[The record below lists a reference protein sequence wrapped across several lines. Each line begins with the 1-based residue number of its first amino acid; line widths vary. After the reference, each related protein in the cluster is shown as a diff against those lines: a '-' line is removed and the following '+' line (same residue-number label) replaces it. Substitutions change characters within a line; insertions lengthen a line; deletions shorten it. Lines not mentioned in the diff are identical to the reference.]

1 MKNVF
6 NYLDFINE
14 ATLGTDKIGV
24 NYQLSR
30 PGRTKAFKLSTST
43 DLETFNIK
51 FEHTYEVPLDTDDVL
66 LIRASS
72 FEKSNYLNLKTR
84 LELEDV
90 DLIIYK
96 LLSDDI
102 NIKWAVAKIGQ
113 TTSVLKQFDRTG
125 ASARGDYFRETA
137 FLIRLSKIAW
147 EKKRVKL
154 KIYSNRG
161 EIDMSYGKY
170 VCEMSK
176 KNSPEFRQM
185 YNDFITKTNEEVL
198 KLMDVHCN
206 LLIDYLDNDIQKIKY
221 VIKNSADN
229 IINKIA
235 LNFMRQESIEK
246 TKMAIESGFDFNIL
260 PSNAN
265 VSKWNPSDIWI
276 VFESR
281 YFTTERSYST
291 WTRPDGGIGIDS
303 IRDLNDF
310 LYESLMKKTGV
321 VGVSLKMPINDA
333 EIYKITGDNRLV
345 NRFKDFD
352 ISNSKK
358 TAEIDFEFKNKLD
371 EWKEGSGIDCRTFDT
386 NNKSSISL
394 EVKGKKGSGYVS
406 GKAGSIINYLLPDK
420 YLDIKNKI
428 RSTTSKEELR
438 KLLGIDF
445 DEIQKGNINNET
457 YLPGNE
463 KLRKVFIEDLKGDD
477 PKNSNENSRLQ
488 SVVFIDWL
496 LSLNKDERDSIITD
510 IVRYAKSESLWSA
523 PHIVL
528 K

>member
-84 LELEDV
+84 LGLEDG

-137 FLIRLSKIAW
+137 FLIRLSQIAW
-147 EKKRVKL
+147 EKERVKL
-154 KIYSNRG
+154 KIFSNRG
-161 EIDMSYGKY
+161 EIEMSYGKY
-170 VCEMSK
+170 GCEMSK

-185 YNDFITKTNEEVL
+185 YHDFRTKTNKKVL
-198 KLMDVHCN
+198 KLMDDHCN
-206 LLIDYLDNDIQKIKY
+206 LLINYLGDDIKKVKY
-221 VIKNSADN
+221 LVKNSADN

-246 TKMAIESGFDFNIL
+246 TKMAIESGFDFDIPL
-260 PSNAN
+260 NAN

-281 YFTTERSYST
+281 YFTTERTYSS
-291 WTRPDGGIGIDS
+291 IGIDN
-303 IRDLNDF
+303 IWDLNDF
-310 LYESLMKKTGV
+310 LYESLMERTGV

-333 EIYKITGDNRLV
+333 GIYKITGDSRLV

-358 TAEIDFEFKNKLD
+358 TTEIDFEFKNKLGD
-371 EWKEGSGIDCRTFDT
+371 WKEGSGIDCRTFDT

-445 DEIQKGNINNET
+445 DEIQKGNISNET

-463 KLRKVFIEDLKGDD
+463 KLRKVFIEDLKGDN

-496 LSLNKDERDSIITD
+496 LSLNKDERDSIITTV
-510 IVRYAKSESLWSA
+510 IRYAKSESLWSA

>member
-1 MKNVF
+1 MKNVL

-14 ATLGTDKIGV
+14 ATLGTDKEGV
-24 NYQLSR
+24 DYQLSR
-30 PGRTKAFKLSTST
+30 PGRSKALKLSKSNN
-43 DLETFNIK
+43 LETFNIK

-84 LELEDV
+84 LGLEDG

-113 TTSVLKQFDRTG
+113 TTSVLKQFEGTG

-137 FLIRLSKIAW
+137 FLIRLSQIAW

-161 EIDMSYGKY
+161 EIEMSYGKY
-170 VCEMSK
+170 GCEMSK

-185 YNDFITKTNEEVL
+185 YHDFRTKTNKKVL
-198 KLMDVHCN
+198 KLMDDHCN
-206 LLIDYLDNDIQKIKY
+206 LLINYLGDDIKKVKY
-221 VIKNSADN
+221 LVKNSADN

-246 TKMAIESGFDFNIL
+246 TKMAIESGFDFDI

-281 YFTTERSYST
+281 YFTNERTYSS
-291 WTRPDGGIGIDS
+291 IGIDN
-303 IRDLNDF
+303 IWDLNDF
-310 LYESLMKKTGV
+310 LYESLMERTGV

-333 EIYKITGDNRLV
+333 GIYKITGDNRLV

-463 KLRKVFIEDLKGDD
+463 KLRKVFIEDLKGDN

-496 LSLNKDERDSIITD
+496 LSLNKDERDSIITTV
-510 IVRYAKSESLWSA
+510 IRYAKSESLWSA